1 MLWGC
6 FALYFAVVVMSMA
19 ILLRHIIGDMVG
31 HSQKLLTC
39 VYSGCVGSTLLHS
52 LASALAIRAIRP
64 PTSTIRSNFSATVAP
79 NIANPIPILK
89 SSTRAS
95 KWVFGAAGPGE
106 SWIAPFVDLC

>member
-95 KWVFGAAGPGE
+95 KWVYGSLLSNA
-106 SWIAPFVDLC
+106 VRLV

>member
-89 SSTRAS
+89 GSTRAS
-95 KWVFGAAGPGE
+95 KWVWGL
-106 SWIAPFVDLC
+106 LCLAQRLPRNSNG